1 MGYDGSLKF
10 DTLIDTKGFVS
21 GLGKLGK
28 TGLKVASGAAAGIA
42 ASFGM
47 ITKASLD
54 SVSSLEQNIGGI
66 ETLFKNSAQTVIQ
79 NAQKAYKTAGIS
91 ANTYMSNVT
100 SFSAALLQSL
110 GGDTEKAAKMADM
123 AMKDMSDNANKMGT
137 SMDTII
143 QTYQSLSRGNFAM
156 LDNLKLGYGGTK
168 AELQRLIQDAA
179 KLDESID
186 ANSMSYGN
194 IVKSIHA
201 VQKEMGITGTTAK
214 EAATTIEGSMNSAKA
229 SWDNFLSGA
238 GTADDL
244 IESVGIAA
252 GVVSK
257 NLAEI
262 IPRLLEG
269 LPEAAAGIGEALSNI
284 FSEADFSGMADMG
297 LQLTQSLMSAISD
310 VAAAGLNLAVAWT
323 ENLSANG
330 GQIVSAGSNLVIDV
344 LSGMQSAAPML
355 ISQALEMVTTFAGA
369 MLENAPGLME
379 AGVSLIE
386 TLGQS
391 ILAAAQELFSERGL
405 ETLLTFSEGLRA
417 NAGALVDAGLNL
429 ITNLAQGIVD
439 SLPLLIGYIPQI
451 ITNIAGIINDNA
463 PKLLL
468 TAGKLILTIGQ
479 GLIQAIPALI
489 ANIPTILQA
498 IVSVFMAFNW
508 VSLGK
513 NLITALSNG
522 IKSMT
527 GAAKSAGQN
536 ILKNIESAIKG
547 LPQKL
552 FSIGKN
558 GVSGIANG
566 IRGAIGVAKSAA
578 VGVVNSIVTAITA
591 LPGKLLTIGKN
602 AVTKMKSA
610 FTSGNWASV
619 GKNIIDGII
628 GGIGNAATALYNKA
642 REIAGNALNAIKRKL
657 GIKSPSRVF
666 KKEVGKQIVAG
677 IIAGL
682 NEMESGLK
690 KAAEKVSLSAVS
702 AAKKAMEAGKLDEA
716 GKALITS
723 LSDGVKAQSAVT
735 DKQLQ
740 NLINNQIKKVTN
752 KKKYKKYKDQ
762 FSEIGKSLT
771 ESMSAAL
778 EESTSKITEQAQA
791 KIDNLSQSYQKAYDN
806 VTAKQS
812 AMLSKLSDVANMY
825 DLDSQIEKINRYQ
838 SGLDRLRGRI
848 PETLMEKIFDMD
860 VSTANA
866 FTDYLNGLTDEQLSS
881 YISKW
886 DQIQNTSKSYTDNF
900 FKGELETIKNSY
912 SREIDLVM
920 ADTRTQITKAG
931 EDVVKGLVT
940 GMQSQTQNLSKTA
953 KKLAKQLVK
962 SFKKALKINS
972 PSKVMDEE
980 IGRFLPPGITKGFL
994 KALPK
999 AQTSISD
1006 SVSKAVHEIQSRVS
1020 GIQYYHESTPI
1031 HTARYPTPQVTVI
1044 NDGPAQVQAEIHTT
1058 VELDGRTVGKIVTP
1072 YVNQN
1077 LADLAE
1083 QERRGS

>member
-66 ETLFKNSAQTVIQ
+66 ETLFKSSAQTVIQ

-269 LPEAAAGIGEALSNI
+269 LPEAAAGISEALTNI

-297 LQLTQSLMSAISD
+297 LQLAQSLMSAVPD
-310 VAAAGLNLAVAWT
+310 VAAAGLNLVVAWT

-330 GQIVSAGSNLVIDV
+330 GQIVSAGSNLVKDI
-344 LSGMQSAAPML
+344 LSGMQSVAPML
-355 ISQALEMVTTFAGA
+355 IPQALEMVTSFAGA
-369 MLENAPGLME
+369 ILENAPGLME

-405 ETLLTFSEGLRA
+405 ETLLTFSESLRA
-417 NAGALVDAGLNL
+417 NAGTLVDAGLNL

-468 TAGKLILTIGQ
+468 TAGKIILTIGQ

-522 IKSMT
+522 IKSMA
-527 GAAKSAGQN
+527 GAAKSA
-536 ILKNIESAIKG
+536 
-547 LPQKL
+547 
-552 FSIGKN
+552 
-558 GVSGIANG
+558 
-566 IRGAIGVAKSAA
+566 AA
-578 VGVVNSIVTAITA
+578 GVVNNIVTAITA

-602 AVTKMKSA
+602 AVTKIKSA

-619 GKNIIDGII
+619 GRNIIDGII

-666 KKEVGKQIVAG
+666 KKEVGKQIIAG

-723 LSDGVKAQSAVT
+723 LSDGVKAQSAAT
-735 DKQLQ
+735 EKQLQ

-791 KIDNLSQSYQKAYDN
+791 KIDALSQSYQKAYDN

-881 YISKW
+881 YVSKW

-931 EDVVKGLVT
+931 EDVAKGLVT
-940 GMQSQTQNLSKTA
+940 GMQSQIQNLSKTA

-1006 SVSKAVHEIQSRVS
+1006 SVSKAIHEIQSRVS
-1020 GIQYYHESTPI
+1020 GIQYYRESTPM

-1058 VELDGRTVGKIVTP
+1058 VELDGRTVGKVVTP

-1077 LADLAE
+1077 LADRAE

>member
-28 TGLKVASGAAAGIA
+28 TGLKVASGAAAGIV

-66 ETLFKNSAQTVIQ
+66 ETLFKSSAQTVIQ

-269 LPEAAAGIGEALSNI
+269 LPEAAAGISEALTNI

-297 LQLTQSLMSAISD
+297 LQLAQSLMSAVPD
-310 VAAAGLNLAVAWT
+310 VAAAGLNLVVAWT

-330 GQIVSAGSNLVIDV
+330 GQIVSAGSNLVKDI

-355 ISQALEMVTTFAGA
+355 IPQALEMVTSFAGA
-369 MLENAPGLME
+369 ILENAPGLME

-405 ETLLTFSEGLRA
+405 ETLLTFSESLRA
-417 NAGALVDAGLNL
+417 NAGTLVDAGLNL

-468 TAGKLILTIGQ
+468 TAGKIILTIGQ

-522 IKSMT
+522 IKSMA

-552 FSIGKN
+552 LSIGKN

-566 IRGAIGVAKSAA
+566 IRGAVGAAKSAA
-578 VGVVNSIVTAITA
+578 AGVMNNIVTAITA

-602 AVTKMKSA
+602 AVTKIKSA

-619 GKNIIDGII
+619 GRNIIDGII

-666 KKEVGKQIVAG
+666 KKEVGKQIIAG

-723 LSDGVKAQSAVT
+723 LSDGVKAQSAAT

-778 EESTSKITEQAQA
+778 EESASKITEQAQA
-791 KIDNLSQSYQKAYDN
+791 KIDALSQSYQKAYDN

-881 YISKW
+881 YVSKW

-931 EDVVKGLVT
+931 EDVAKGLVT

-1006 SVSKAVHEIQSRVS
+1006 SVSKAIHEIQSRVS
-1020 GIQYYHESTPI
+1020 GIQHYHESTPM

-1058 VELDGRTVGKIVTP
+1058 VELDGRTVGKVVTP

-1077 LADLAE
+1077 LADRAE